1 MNDQQHPYDL
11 TEAKLNATAHNIR
24 DMSSEL
30 ASMPDGV
37 FHDQMRAFIELQ
49 KTKSRNRSLKKS
61 GSCRFKEIFDNGNE
75 LKLQPFRIKPP
86 EFKEYPEIK
95 KIASGV
101 TADDLIDIA
110 KDFSAME
117 GSLYMRMVYDIMRT
131 SDKACFD
138 CFREY
143 LGCKTADDVFKIM
156 TTESMYHLYNEIVP
170 LINQRIGEY
179 LNLTGIGF
187 LGFCETDKPAD
198 DSKESLDRL
207 RARWEEIYNENAAT
221 AESEEG
227 KA

>member
-1 MNDQQHPYDL
+1 MNDDQHL
-11 TEAKLNATAHNIR
+11 TEAELNAAIHNIK

-37 FHDQMRAFIELQ
+37 FHDQMKAFIELQ
-49 KTKSRNRSLKKS
+49 NTKSRNRSLKKS
-61 GSCRFKEIFDNGNE
+61 GSGRFKEIFDNGNE

-101 TADDLIDIA
+101 TADDLIEIA

-117 GSLYMRMVYDIMRT
+117 GSLYMRMVYDIMRK

-138 CFREY
+138 CYREY
-143 LGCKTADDVFKIM
+143 LGCQNADDVFTIM
-156 TTESMYHLYNEIVP
+156 TSPTLFHRYNEIVP
-170 LINQRIGEY
+170 LINQRIAEY
-179 LNLTGIGF
+179 LNLSGIGF
-187 LGFCETDKPAD
+187 LGYETTDKPAD

-207 RARWEEIYNENAAT
+207 SARWEEIYNEEVPT
-221 AESEEG
+221 
-227 KA
+227 